1 MIWPSAG
8 RAWALLEGVSIQLD
22 NALPMDSPGN
32 DGQRRNS
39 KRLADDAFGK
49 EKNSDYL
56 SREAFEQPAEALGE
70 APGAQ
75 DVNTR
80 IMAHMLGLDVPGI
93 QPSTSYYPG
102 YEWWP
107 SRADGQQQQQ
117 PQEQQ
122 QPVPVS
128 PECQPTFDSP
138 ASLEEWLRAA
148 SMAGKSA
155 PNYGFDFTGM
165 QTY

>member
-22 NALPMDSPGN
+22 NSALPTNSPG
-32 DGQRRNS
+32 DDRRNS
-39 KRLADDAFGK
+39 KRHADDAFGL

-56 SREAFEQPAEALGE
+56 SRAAFEQPAEALGE

-75 DVNTR
+75 DINTR
-80 IMAHMLGLDVPGI
+80 IMAHMLGLDVPGVE
-93 QPSTSYYPG
+93 PSTSYYPG

-107 SRADGQQQQQ
+107 SRAEGQAQQQD
-117 PQEQQ
+117 PM
-122 QPVPVS
+122 PLS
-128 PECQPTFDSP
+128 PADCPPTFDSP

-148 SMAGKSA
+148 SMSGKSA
-155 PNYGFDFTGM
+155 PTYAFDFPGM